1 MPAYLQKTGD
11 MPFKIVSAF
20 PQNPSRGLPT
30 SHALVVVL
38 DAPTGRPLAL
48 LEGATPT
55 AMRTGA
61 PSGAP
66 TDGLARLEPSIAAV
80 FGNGV
85 QARPHPRADHAV
97 QVGGQRGLGC
107 GRSSAALDRAAQP
120 GLGRVVEIIGA

>member
-38 DAPTGRPLAL
+38 DAQTGRPHAL

-61 PSGAP
+61 ASGAP
-66 TDGLARLEPSIAAV
+66 TDGLARIEPSIAAV

-85 QARPHPRADHAV
+85 QARPHLPRADHAL

-107 GRSSAALDRAAQP
+107 GRGSAALDRAAQL
-120 GLGRVVEIIGA
+120 GLGRVVEI